1 MSVDDMEFSLDDII
15 AEARGEQAPR
25 EPEAS
30 PEPQPEPR
38 AEVPVQVPDRELRPL
53 PERKPPRLPEE
64 DVFPTKEE
72 DEPARKKTERSEKR
86 QRPAAKVNA
95 GAFVLIFA
103 LLLVFGLFYVHPGAV
118 IPIDEPAPTA
128 KPAAAETP
136 LPEAPAPEATPEP
149 DSEIPEEPEAA
160 PEPTPTPRIHYSI
173 PGDAL
178 VAPRPNPE
186 YFGSV
191 NVNNAADVLSV
202 IQAARDSGLLREDE
216 TVVFDPTVDFN
227 QGSYYKDIVYYYDET
242 LLVITWKQIIEGNTF
257 TCVEVKMGDASQFRR
272 KITGDAYGSPQEYLS
287 DLYKSSNAVVA
298 MNADYYQF
306 RDYGVMVYDGTVY
319 KCTDKYYATAN
330 DTDYQWY
337 NCIDNCF
344 VTRSGEFLFKY
355 FGEEYTWEELEQFVA
370 DNDIN
375 FSLSF
380 GPVLVDNYEVKSH
393 YDGWYPVGEV
403 NRGYSRAGIGQV
415 DDLHYLYMSLNHS
428 NEKEARWTMLQ
439 FAQLFQ
445 SRGVKCAYGFDGGQ
459 TSEVVFNGD
468 IYNHVDKG
476 SERWVSDMVYFG
488 TALPEEV
495 WNNG

>member
-15 AEARGEQAPR
+15 AEARGEKSPQ
-25 EPEAS
+25 EPEVILTPQPKV
-30 PEPQPEPR
+30 PEDAPQPEYMP
-38 AEVPVQVPDRELRPL
+38 E
-53 PERKPPRLPEE
+53 PERKPQRPPE
-64 DVFPTKEE
+64 DDFYSEE
-72 DEPARKKTERSEKR
+72 DESPSRRKPEPTEKR
-86 QRPAAKVNA
+86 QRPVINVNA

-118 IPIDEPAPTA
+118 IPTYEPAPT
-128 KPAAAETP
+128 
-136 LPEAPAPEATPEP
+136 PEPPVAVTPAPEATPEP
-149 DSEIPEEPEAA
+149 VPSPETEPDNPEQPEAT
-160 PEPTPTPRIHYSI
+160 PEPVHDPKIHYSI
-173 PGDAL
+173 PADAV
-178 VAPRPNPE
+178 VAPRPNPDN
-186 YFGSV
+186 FGSV
-191 NVNNAADVLSV
+191 SVDNAGEVLNV

-227 QGSYYKDIVYYYDET
+227 RGSYYKDIVYYYDET
-242 LLVITWKQIIEGNTF
+242 LLVITWKQIIDGNTF
-257 TCVEVKMGDASQFRR
+257 TCVEVKMADASQFRR

-287 DLYKSSNAVVA
+287 DLYMSSNAVVA

-306 RDYGVMVYDGTVY
+306 RDYGVMVYDGTLY
-319 KCTDKYYATAN
+319 KCTDKNYATYN
-330 DTDYQWY
+330 GVDYKWY
-337 NCIDNCF
+337 NCLDNCF
-344 VTRSGEFLFKY
+344 VTRDGNFLFTY
-355 FGEEYTWEELEQFVA
+355 FGEEYTWEEMEQFIA
-370 DNDIN
+370 DNDIS

-380 GPVLVDNYEVKSH
+380 GPILVDNYEVQSH

-403 NRGYSRAGIGQV
+403 NQGYSRAGIGQV

-445 SRGVKCAYGFDGGQ
+445 SRGVRCAYAFDGGQ